1 MIAEINTIYEWINRS
16 SLMMYLRKM
25 NVTNRLPG
33 YQVEELDIVRRNGAW
48 EDHTITA
55 PRLDDP
61 DFVNDFGIDGS
72 TYRVSII

>member
-1 MIAEINTIYEWINRS
+1 MKF
-16 SLMMYLRKM
+16 LRKL

-33 YQVEELDIVRRNGAW
+33 YQVEELDIVRRKGMW

-55 PRLDDP
+55 PRFAP

-72 TYRVSII
+72 TYRASII